1 MFFRGLFMKNNGNV
15 VNVNKLMHSYS
26 KLRAS
31 PEAVK
36 ELSGRIV
43 DKLYDIA
50 PDLDKIARS
59 YGRKTIMEE
68 DVIELLGFVEKDV
81 I

>member
-1 MFFRGLFMKNNGNV
+1 MNNGNV
-15 VNVNKLMHSYS
+15 VNVNNLIHKYC
-26 KLRAS
+26 KLRVS

-36 ELSGRIV
+36 ELSGRII
-43 DKLYDIA
+43 DKLFDMA
-50 PDLDKIARS
+50 PDLDRIAKS
-59 YGRKTIMEE
+59 HKRKTVMEE

>member
-1 MFFRGLFMKNNGNV
+1 MVNNGNV
-15 VNVNKLMHSYS
+15 VNVNKLLHEYS
-26 KLRAS
+26 KLNVS
-31 PEAVK
+31 PKAVR

-50 PDLDKIARS
+50 PDLDRIAKS
-59 YGRKTIMEE
+59 HGRKTIMEE
-68 DVIELLGFVEKDV
+68 DVIELLGFIEKSV

>member
-1 MFFRGLFMKNNGNV
+1 MANNGNV
-15 VNVNKLMHSYS
+15 VNVS
-26 KLRAS
+26 KLLHEYCKSNVS
-31 PEAVK
+31 PGAVK

-50 PDLDKIARS
+50 PDLDKIAKS
-59 YGRKTIMEE
+59 KGRKTVIEE
-68 DVIELLGFVEKDV
+68 DVLELLGFVEKDV

>member
-1 MFFRGLFMKNNGNV
+1 MVNNGNV
-15 VNVNKLMHSYS
+15 VNVS
-26 KLRAS
+26 KILHEYCKSSVS
-31 PEAVK
+31 PGAVK

-50 PDLDKIARS
+50 PDLDKIVKS
-59 YGRKTIMEE
+59 HDRKTVMEP

-81 I
+81 L

>member
-1 MFFRGLFMKNNGNV
+1 MKNNGNV
-15 VNVNKLMHSYS
+15 VNVS
-26 KLRAS
+26 KLLHEYCKSNVS
-31 PEAVK
+31 PDAVK

-50 PDLDKIARS
+50 PDLDKIAKS
-59 YGRKTIMEE
+59 KGRKTVMEP

-81 I
+81 L

>member
-1 MFFRGLFMKNNGNV
+1 MKNNGNV
-15 VNVNKLMHSYS
+15 VNVNKLMHEYS
-26 KLRAS
+26 DFRIS

-36 ELSGRIV
+36 ALSGRIM

-50 PDLDKIARS
+50 PTLDKIAQKH
-59 YGRKTIMEE
+59 GRKTIYEE
-68 DVIELLGFVEKDV
+68 DIIEALSFLDQDV

>member
-1 MFFRGLFMKNNGNV
+1 MNNGNV
-15 VNVNKLMHSYS
+15 VNVS
-26 KLRAS
+26 KLLHEYCKSNVS
-31 PEAVK
+31 PGAVN

-50 PDLDKIARS
+50 PDLDKIAKS
-59 YGRKTIMEE
+59 HDRKTVMEP

-81 I
+81 L